1 MNPVE
6 SGRTLE
12 EIVHHASSFLPLKSY
27 REYDIRTHFEE
38 PSLNGVDHWL
48 HYENKHVLIQD
59 KWRETTSQPEVGQF
73 LQCADRISSRLPKED
88 KIYLVWCSKKEP
100 TSFSL
105 AMLLEKNVNIVVCGT
120 SIENLA
126 RLCILQICDCLNLDP
141 LQSLISIKG
150 YKKTMDRTNII
161 IDLYDDTEDKKS
173 INGSIN
179 KIYAIC
185 LRIFESIQSE
195 ELKSFVQSFLPRDSD
210 FSNYAKVDF
219 NFFLKS
225 LKPLCIPTKSKR
237 ISSDN
242 YFFYVKMRKI
252 SISLTIL
259 VNEYEIKRKALT
271 KKSAWAKTLCSIKCA
286 PEPISETEF
295 YSTLELCEDYYITV
309 NDISESDDTV
319 RHIHA
324 NGSKA
329 YREVKNPRLDNCFND
344 LNI

>member
-1 MNPVE
+1 
-6 SGRTLE
+6 
-12 EIVHHASSFLPLKSY
+12 
-27 REYDIRTHFEE
+27 
-38 PSLNGVDHWL
+38 
-48 HYENKHVLIQD
+48 VLIQD
-59 KWRETTSQPEVGQF
+59 KWREVTSQPEVGQF

-88 KIYLVWCSKKEP
+88 KIYLIWCSKKEP

-150 YKKTMDRTNII
+150 YKKTMDRSNIV

-219 NFFLKS
+219 NFFCDNTKLK
-225 LKPLCIPTKSKR
+225 LEQEIEEDFKLAFEGIKQLPVEAR
-237 ISSDN
+237 
-242 YFFYVKMRKI
+242 FGVYVAYIYYQALLRKI
-252 SISLTIL
+252 KKVPASTIKEARIR
-259 VNEYEIKRKALT
+259 VPNKEKFALLL
-271 KKSAWAKTLCSIKCA
+271 SSW
-286 PEPISETEF
+286 F
-295 YSTLELCEDYYITV
+295 
-309 NDISESDDTV
+309 
-319 RHIHA
+319 RF
-324 NGSKA
+324 
-329 YREVKNPRLDNCFND
+329 RLNV
-344 LNI
+344 I